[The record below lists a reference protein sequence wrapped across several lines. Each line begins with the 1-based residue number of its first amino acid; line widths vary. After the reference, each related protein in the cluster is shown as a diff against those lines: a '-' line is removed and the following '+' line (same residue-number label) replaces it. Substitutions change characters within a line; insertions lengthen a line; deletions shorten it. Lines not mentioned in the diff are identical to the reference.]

1 MADQN
6 LEYKVYQQ
14 IKEMMLNFDIV
25 PGQRIVITDLAEK
38 LGVSRTPVKM
48 ALIMLLKDGFID
60 HSPRQSS
67 YTIHQLSREE
77 LDGLHEFR
85 EILELGAIGIAIKN
99 LTPDKLKVLESK
111 AENFKQAAATDEREL
126 RFVLDLDFH
135 AYFVDLAGSTYLT
148 ETYRDVYQRFFMRR
162 RVSRF
167 FGERYAQVL
176 AEHDTVVEAFRRG
189 DAERA
194 KQAISA
200 HAAATKDFMDSI
212 YF

>member
-1 MADQN
+1 MAEQN

-48 ALIMLLKDGFID
+48 ALIMLSKEGFVD
-60 HSPRQSS
+60 YSARQSC
-67 YTIHQLSREE
+67 YTIHQLSQEE

-85 EILELGAIGIAIKN
+85 ELLELGAVRKAIKN
-99 LTPDKLKVLESK
+99 MTPEKLEILEEK
-111 AENFKQAAATDEREL
+111 ANNFKQAAAVDEREL

-135 AYFVDLAGSTYLT
+135 AYIVDLAGSPYLT
-148 ETYRDVYQRFFMRR
+148 ATYRDVYQRFFMRR
-162 RVSRF
+162 RISKF
-167 FGERYAQVL
+167 FGERYIQVIS
-176 AEHDTVVEAFRRG
+176 EHKEVVEAFRQN
-189 DAERA
+189 DVERA
-194 KQAISA
+194 LQAIAA
-200 HAAATKDFMDSI
+200 HAKATKEFMDSI